1 MESII
6 IVTAQLITSIQCL
19 WWAWSGDWQHRML
32 KAVVEFW
39 ILGFGFYPCQIQNKI
54 ESRYKQIDHWLKGDS
69 VSWSG
74 WRLLGEIV
82 WSASCVSLSC
92 LYTRVNSNVRSVR
105 LGFGFIFQ
113 WVGARNRKNWC
124 TRSNP
129 HRGFH
134 EIKISCVSNLH
145 WLSVLQAWKDATGVR
160 GRYKT

>member
-1 MESII
+1 MICMVFKALKSMSDEAENVSSVFKSWFFFACGGQEPSQIL
-6 IVTAQLITSIQCL
+6 TEIT
-19 WWAWSGDWQHRML
+19 WAYG
-32 KAVVEFW
+32 
-39 ILGFGFYPCQIQNKI
+39 
-54 ESRYKQIDHWLKGDS
+54 KQIDHWLKGDS